1 MIFRLRV
8 PCCYAR
14 ASSRA
19 ACRTRMVS
27 MTLKMLSICS
37 GVRMGLPESVPSYQ
51 CHDRRT
57 STWGMGRYA
66 GMHHCGHSVRI
77 GENLIIISC
86 SGRAVKPDSAVGT
99 LQNVWLG
106 AKLFD
111 FQLYQAA
118 FLRRPSGLASSSESP
133 CRPTP

>member
-1 MIFRLRV
+1 MLK
-8 PCCYAR
+8 A
-14 ASSRA
+14 SRA

-27 MTLKMLSICS
+27 ITLKMLSICS

-51 CHDRRT
+51 CHVMTDVHGA
-57 STWGMGRYA
+57 WDGMQDL
-66 GMHHCGHSVRI
+66 HHCGHSVRI

-111 FQLYQAA
+111 F
-118 FLRRPSGLASSSESP
+118 
-133 CRPTP
+133 